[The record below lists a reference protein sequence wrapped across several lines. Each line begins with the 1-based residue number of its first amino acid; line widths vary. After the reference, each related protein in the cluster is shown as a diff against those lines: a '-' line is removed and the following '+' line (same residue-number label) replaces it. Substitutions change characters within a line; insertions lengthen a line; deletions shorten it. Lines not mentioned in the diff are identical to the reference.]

1 MAAVPSRALFASCVR
16 LYGRHTARS
25 DLTRCTTLSDVEI
38 QYWRL
43 RMFPN
48 LRKLSLKDC
57 TFLTDQAILSL
68 ANAVPA
74 LEVLDFSF
82 CCALLEV
89 AVEVLFRGCLKL
101 RKLDLSF
108 CRSAVS
114 DASLVAISV
123 HLFHLQRLN
132 VRDYVRVMRAG
143 VDALLIGFSLVS
155 YISIS
160 QCRNAHIYPGRTPA
174 HSSGESCD
182 QVCVHHGRQGP

>member
-1 MAAVPSRALFASCVR
+1 
-16 LYGRHTARS
+16 
-25 DLTRCTTLSDVEI
+25 
-38 QYWRL
+38 
-43 RMFPN
+43 MFPN

-57 TFLTDQAILSL
+57 TFLTDQAIVSL

-89 AVEVLFRGCLKL
+89 AVEMLFRGCLKL

-123 HLFHLQRLN
+123 HLFHLQRLY
-132 VRDYVRVMRAG
+132 VRGYVRVTRAG
-143 VDALLIGFSLVS
+143 VDALLIGYSPVS
-155 YISIS
+155 YINIS
-160 QCRNAHIYPGRTPA
+160 QCRNAHIYPGRIPA
-174 HSSGESCD
+174 LF
-182 QVCVHHGRQGP
+182 R